1 MTYTHPEPI
10 RYPLSLPLPMFLSTQ
25 LCPAPPCLHI
35 ISIPF
40 FSHYRLY
47 FLHWY
52 RHTLARFFLCY
63 LYPLFWAYLLLPRLY
78 NFHCSWPS
86 LYPVDPFPDFS
97 AFCFSLHSFTIVR
110 HSSLSLVVI
119 SCAIEIFLYFSSA
132 YPSLDKDFITSFLVV
147 LSRNSINNGLAVP
160 ISVAF
165 PTLKILFMS
174 LLSLFIFR
182 TSLNKKS
189 TCFRSSAIPCS
200 TVIPSFS
207 SSLWIMML
215 LILSSLLLSSSA
227 VSLIF
232 TSTSLI
238 LSLTTFISFSTV
250 LFTIVVHFSSISP
263 LFPIPSPM
271 PMLFSLSSNF

>member
-1 MTYTHPEPI
+1 
-10 RYPLSLPLPMFLSTQ
+10 MFLSTQ
-25 LCPAPPCLHI
+25 LCQAPPCLHI
-35 ISIPF
+35 IPF
-40 FSHYRLY
+40 SSQYRLY
-47 FLHWY
+47 FLHWH
-52 RHTLARFFLCY
+52 RNTLAPFFLCY
-63 LYPLFWAYLLLPRLY
+63 LDPLFWAYLLLLHLY
-78 NFHCSWPS
+78 NFHCSWPF

-97 AFCFSLHSFTIVR
+97 AFCFSLHSFTIFR

-132 YPSLDKDFITSFLVV
+132 YLSLDKDSITSFLVV

-160 ISVAF
+160 ISVDF
-165 PTLKILFMS
+165 PTLKMS

-215 LILSSLLLSSSA
+215 LILSSLLL
-227 VSLIF
+227 
-232 TSTSLI
+232 
-238 LSLTTFISFSTV
+238 
-250 LFTIVVHFSSISP
+250 
-263 LFPIPSPM
+263 
-271 PMLFSLSSNF
+271 

>member
-1 MTYTHPEPI
+1 M
-10 RYPLSLPLPMFLSTQ
+10 LSISPVLGSFTASSSLQFSLLLAIPLPCRSIPRLLCVLFLFAFFYHCSTQ
-25 LCPAPPCLHI
+25 
-35 ISIPF
+35 F
-40 FSHYRLY
+40 
-47 FLHWY
+47 
-52 RHTLARFFLCY
+52 
-63 LYPLFWAYLLLPRLY
+63 
-78 NFHCSWPS
+78 
-86 LYPVDPFPDFS
+86 
-97 AFCFSLHSFTIVR
+97 SFT
-110 HSSLSLVVI
+110 
-119 SCAIEIFLYFSSA
+119 CAIEIFLYFSSA
-132 YPSLDKDFITSFLVV
+132 YLSLDKDSITSFLVV

-174 LLSLFIFR
+174 LLSLFICR
-182 TSLNKKS
+182 TPLNKKS

-200 TVIPSFS
+200 TVIPSCS

-215 LILSSLLLSSSA
+215 LTLSSLLLSSSA

-263 LFPIPSPM
+263 LFPISSSM